1 MEILQVQY
9 HIVQRQRSADWE
21 SHKKASGEVFLQ
33 VLEDG
38 IRLVYRLP
46 NAGSLCGLDEIRFMR
61 NLDTAGKVA
70 QFRHFMPESLLSEAE
85 FSKITIA
92 VEPACF
98 SLVPENLFEP
108 TAARDVLKLAG
119 NLSEESEVFS
129 ENSGNG
135 AVLVFSLEKE
145 WMDWASHIFNP
156 AELVWTTNFS
166 GLLNTAYL
174 APEGAGFISHISP
187 SNITCIYANQGQL
200 FFLNRFPYRSE
211 NDLLYFMLL
220 SLEQCNLEAETH
232 PIRLSGSILPGSA
245 GFEKLSRYAGNLSFT
260 VPEEV
265 DSLLPP
271 AAGLRHPVFFDLLCL
286 LNQKNKID

>member
-46 NAGSLCGLDEIRFMR
+46 NEGSLCGLDEIRFMR
-61 NLDTAGKVA
+61 NLDTAGKIV

-85 FSKITIA
+85 FSRISIA

-98 SLVPENLFEP
+98 SLVPDKLFET
-108 TAARDVLKLAG
+108 TAARDLLKLAG
-119 NLSEESEVFS
+119 NLPEESAVFS
-129 ENSGNG
+129 ENSGNDSI
-135 AVLVFSLEKE
+135 LVFSVEKE
-145 WMDWASHIFNP
+145 WADWATNIFNP

-166 GLLNTAYL
+166 GLLNTAFL

-187 SNITCIYANQGQL
+187 GNITCMYANQGRL
-200 FFLNRFPYRSE
+200 FFLNRFPYRTE
-211 NDLLYFMLL
+211 NDLLYFLL
-220 SLEQCNLEAETH
+220 LALEQCNLEAETH

-260 VPEEV
+260 VPDEV

-271 AAGLRHPVFFDLLCL
+271 SAGLRHPVFFDLLSL
-286 LNQKNKID
+286 LNQKIK